1 MTDDYELYFEEQRQI
16 LLDTKKEIKDLV
28 TLIEH
33 LDESYVAPKD
43 EVKVSGK
50 LEVNTEK
57 QIEVTNLGE
66 LNKAFI
72 DGLKELEGKVTKAI
86 KENKPEAVKNVAI
99 SNIKDAKADKVAI
112 TNLDELKKELQ
123 DLKKDF
129 IASVEQL
136 DLNVNIEKQEFPTQ
150 ANKPIA
156 VRLSDGKSFYNAIT
170 TALSGVA
177 LPFKDTNNKG
187 TQVALDSNGNLPVSI
202 NGTITGATLSS
213 SIQANDSPSIDAFAR
228 WRVSNPETIFDSKQI
243 HSNQPLFWDDQE
255 VSGGGTSS
263 TWSQARAST
272 TIGVSNAT
280 AGKRVRQTFQRFNYQ
295 PGKSQLIFLTGVLGN
310 QPALVGAS
318 MGLFDDNNGI
328 YCINTSGIALVGIR
342 SSASGSVENNTVAQT
357 SWNLDRMDGTGASG
371 VNLDFDKT
379 QIFMIDFEWLGVGRV
394 RVGWVI
400 DGIPIYCHEFNHAN
414 SETSVYMST
423 PNLPLRYEITNT
435 GTGSTSTMEHICSS
449 VISEGGSQANG
460 ILRHKDSGAI
470 TGLSAGTVYAVLGIR
485 LKSANLDASVLLE
498 NLSVLAT
505 TTNDFAHWELR
516 INPTVAGTFTYSDET
531 NSVVQTATGANTNTV
546 TGGTEIDGG
555 YFSTALPITNTTPN
569 ALKLGSKI
577 DGTADK
583 IVLCARPITNN
594 IGVQG
599 SLTWR
604 EQS

>member
-1 MTDDYELYFEEQRQI
+1 
-16 LLDTKKEIKDLV
+16 
-28 TLIEH
+28 
-33 LDESYVAPKD
+33 
-43 EVKVSGK
+43 
-50 LEVNTEK
+50 
-57 QIEVTNLGE
+57 
-66 LNKAFI
+66 
-72 DGLKELEGKVTKAI
+72 
-86 KENKPEAVKNVAI
+86 
-99 SNIKDAKADKVAI
+99 
-112 TNLDELKKELQ
+112 
-123 DLKKDF
+123 
-129 IASVEQL
+129 
-136 DLNVNIEKQEFPTQ
+136 
-150 ANKPIA
+150 
-156 VRLSDGKSFYNAIT
+156 
-170 TALSGVA
+170 
-177 LPFKDTNNKG
+177 
-187 TQVALDSNGNLPVSI
+187 
-202 NGTITGATLSS
+202 LSS

-400 DGIPIYCHEFNHAN
+400 DGLPIYCHEFNHAN

-435 GTGSTSTMEHICSS
+435 GAGSASTMEHICSS

-470 TGLSAGTVYAVLGIR
+470 TGMSAGTVYAVLGIR

-516 INPTVAGTFTYSDET
+516 INPTVAGTFTYSDES

-577 DGTADK
+577 DGTPDT